1 MRYRIR
7 AWVDHP
13 AHVSGTDASNVPLAL
28 TVGDDGWVST
38 GLLDANGNPIMRR
51 PEPIGFLRPEQ
62 RP

>member
-1 MRYRIR
+1 MSYSIR

-13 AHVSGTDASNVPLAL
+13 ANVSGTDASGTLLAL
-28 TVGDDGWVST
+28 TVVDDGLVST